1 MTLEDGALVDLAARL
16 VEIPGVTGVLL
27 GGSRARGD
35 HTPESDVDLGLYID
49 RDLDV
54 AALGTLARE
63 VAGPDATVTQRG
75 EWGPWVDGGGWL
87 RIDGV
92 PVDWIYRDLDRV
104 RSCWQAARAGRYS
117 FHAQIGHPLGV
128 PDFAYPGEVALGVVL
143 ADPTGQLTALR
154 AETQDYP
161 AALAEAL
168 MDGLW
173 EAEFLLTVARKAV
186 PRRDATYVGG
196 CLFRAVG
203 LCCHALHGRARRWVV
218 NEKGLVASAGRLP
231 GAPEGFSDRAHDVLA
246 DLRSDER
253 TLAAA
258 LDRAAALVGE
268 TARRCRSDRLGPT

>member
-1 MTLEDGALVDLAARL
+1 MDVADRL
-16 VEIPGVTGVLL
+16 VEVPGVTGVML

-35 HTPESDVDLGLYID
+35 HAPESDVDLGVYHD
-49 RDLDV
+49 GDLDV
-54 AALGTLARE
+54 AALGALARE
-63 VAGPDATVTQRG
+63 VAGPDASVTERG

-104 RSCWQAARAGRYS
+104 RSCWQAARLGHYS

-128 PDFAYPGEVALGVVL
+128 PDFAYPGEVALGIVL
-143 ADPTGQLTALR
+143 ADRTGQLTALR

-161 AALAEAL
+161 TALAEAL
-168 MDGLW
+168 VAGLW
-173 EAEFLLTVARKAV
+173 EAEFLLTIARKAV
-186 PRRDATYVGG
+186 PRRDATYIGG

-203 LCCHALHGRARRWVV
+203 LCCHALHGMARRWVV

-258 LDRAAALVGE
+258 LDRAAALVAE
-268 TARRCRSDRLGPT
+268 TARRCRSGR